1 MKNTGRKHMAGLMI
15 DDRMPRVISAKTHG
29 VIDYIHAATNIAA
42 GFAFRKRSRKASN
55 AAFMLGA
62 SVLAN
67 ALMTDYPLGVFRLYS
82 FKVHGILDY
91 GVAATSAAL
100 PEVLRLRRTSAPA
113 QYFYG
118 QGAGETMIA
127 GITNYDDERGSR
139 RDVRRLQRNFGSR
152 RAA

>member
-1 MKNTGRKHMAGLMI
+1 MAGLMI
-15 DDRMPRVISAKTHG
+15 DDRMPRVISAKAHG

-42 GFAFRKRSRKASN
+42 GFAFRKQSRKASN
-55 AAFMLGA
+55 AAFAIGA
-62 SVLAN
+62 GILAN

-91 GVAATSAAL
+91 GVAATSASL
-100 PEVLRLRRTSAPA
+100 PEVLRLPRTSAPA

-127 GITNYDDERGSR
+127 GLTDYDDESGSR
-139 RDVRRLQRNFGSR
+139 LNTRRLQREIERRR

>member
-1 MKNTGRKHMAGLMI
+1 MAGLMI

-29 VIDYIHAATNIAA
+29 VIDYIHAATNILA
-42 GFAFRKRSRKASN
+42 GFAFRKRNRRASN
-55 AAFMLGA
+55 AAFTLGA

-82 FKVHGILDY
+82 FKVHGMLDY

-100 PEVLRLRRTSAPA
+100 PEMLRLPRTSAPA
-113 QYFYG
+113 RYFYG

-127 GITNYDDERGSR
+127 GITDYDDERGSQL
-139 RDVRRLQRNFGSR
+139 DVQRVQRELDRR

>member
-1 MKNTGRKHMAGLMI
+1 MAGLKI
-15 DDRMPRVISAKTHG
+15 DDAFPRVISAKTHG
-29 VIDYIHAATNIAA
+29 VIDYIHAGTNILVGALFSRRNGRAGAA
-42 GFAFRKRSRKASN
+42 AYALGGF
-55 AAFMLGA
+55 
-62 SVLAN
+62 VLAN

-100 PEVLRLRRTSAPA
+100 PEMLRLRRTSAPA

-139 RDVRRLQRNFGSR
+139 FDRWRVQRELDRR

>member
-1 MKNTGRKHMAGLMI
+1 MAGLGI
-15 DDRMPRVISAKTHG
+15 DDALPRVISSKTHAF
-29 VIDYIHAATNIAA
+29 IDYVHAGTNFLA
-42 GFAFRKRSRKASN
+42 GAIFRKNNVRASN
-55 AAFMLGA
+55 AAFALGA
-62 SVLAN
+62 GVLAN
-67 ALMTDYPLGVFRLYS
+67 ALMTDYELGVFRLYS

-100 PEVLRLRRTSAPA
+100 PALLRLRRTSAPA

-139 RDVRRLQRNFGSR
+139 FDRWRVQRELDRR